1 MRILGNE
8 KYIWKYA
15 FFKLLYQVF
24 FSECHTRYNILQFVS
39 SVYVYRVGP
48 LNTWYIITIC
58 SKSICVWSVSANTWY
73 SNLLSVFLYRVSPLN
88 TQYMKILM

>member
-1 MRILGNE
+1 MQILGNE
-8 KYIWKYA
+8 KYIWYM
-15 FFKLLYQVF
+15 
-24 FSECHTRYNILQFVS
+24 IVS
-39 SVYVYRVGP
+39 SVYVYRVEP